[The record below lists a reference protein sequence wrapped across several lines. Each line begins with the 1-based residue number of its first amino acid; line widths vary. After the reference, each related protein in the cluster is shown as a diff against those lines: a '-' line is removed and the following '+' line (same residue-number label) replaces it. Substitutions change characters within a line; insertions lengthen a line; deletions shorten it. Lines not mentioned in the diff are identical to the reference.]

1 MIRLELLKLVRS
13 RRPVLAALSSGLFL
27 TLMLVGFYTYAR
39 TRTRGAV
46 DFGYTFENE
55 SYFNGL
61 TFTVY
66 SFYFGFLL
74 VLPIFVATE
83 GSAQI
88 AGETSD
94 RTLVLLLFRPITKSR
109 LFFTKVA
116 VTAGY
121 AVCLA
126 GGFLVLSLGVGLFA
140 VGWGDLDLYPGV
152 LQMTDRHQHLSQS
165 QALLRFA
172 LIWPAASLGLWTTLA
187 FAFMLS
193 AWMKSAVNAAAVAV
207 SLYLVMHVVSG
218 VHFFEDLR
226 PILFTS
232 YLAYWRGLLQED
244 VPWTEVGQDA
254 AKLLGFAFV
263 FLALAH
269 RRFRLRE
276 EL

>member
-1 MIRLELLKLVRS
+1 VIRLELLKLLRS
-13 RRPVLAALSSGLFL
+13 RRPVLAALSSLLFL

-39 TRTRGAV
+39 KRTHGEA

-55 SYFNGL
+55 SYFNGI

-83 GSAQI
+83 GSTQI

-94 RTLVLLLFRPITKSR
+94 RTLGLLLFRPVTKSR
-109 LFFTKVA
+109 IFFTKVA

-121 AVCLA
+121 AMGLT
-126 GGFLVLSLGVGLFA
+126 GGFLALSLGVGLFA

-152 LQMTDRHQHLSQS
+152 LQMTDRPQHLSQS
-165 QALLRFA
+165 EALWRFA
-172 LIWPAASLGLWTTLA
+172 LIWPAASLGLWTTVS
-187 FAFMLS
+187 FAFLLS
-193 AWMKSAVNAAAVAV
+193 AYMKSAVNAAAVAV
-207 SLYLVMHVVSG
+207 ALYLVMHVVSG
-218 VHFFEDLR
+218 VHFFEELR

-232 YLAYWRGLLQED
+232 YLAYWRGLLQSD
-244 VPWTEVGQDA
+244 VEWALVGQDA
-254 AKLLGFAFV
+254 AKLLGFALV

-276 EL
+276 EF

>member
-1 MIRLELLKLVRS
+1 MTRLELLKLARS
-13 RRPVLAALSSGLFL
+13 RRPLLAALSALLFL

-39 TRTRGAV
+39 SRTRGEV

-83 GSAQI
+83 GSTQI

-94 RTLVLLLFRPITKSR
+94 RTLALLLFRPVTKSR

-121 AVCLA
+121 AVTLA
-126 GGFLVLSLGVGLFA
+126 GGFLALSLAVGLFA
-140 VGWGDLDLYPGV
+140 VGWGNLDLYPGV
-152 LQMTDRHQHLSQS
+152 LQMTDRHQHLPQS
-165 QALLRFA
+165 EALVRF
-172 LIWPAASLGLWTTLA
+172 LMIWPAASLGLWTTLS
-187 FAFMLS
+187 FAFFLS
-193 AWMKSAVNAAAVAV
+193 AWMRSAVNAAAVAV
-207 SLYLVMHVVSG
+207 ALYLVMHVVSG

-244 VPWTEVGQDA
+244 VRWVEVGRDA
-254 AKLLGFAFV
+254 AKLMGFAFV

-276 EL
+276 EA